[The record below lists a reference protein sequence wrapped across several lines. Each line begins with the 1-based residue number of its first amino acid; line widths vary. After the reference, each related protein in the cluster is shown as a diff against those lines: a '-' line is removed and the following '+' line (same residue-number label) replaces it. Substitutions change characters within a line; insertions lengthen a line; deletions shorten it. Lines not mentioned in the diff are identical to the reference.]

1 MAKILVAD
9 DDPAI
14 LEVLRRTLELEGHEP
29 FLASDGETTLRRIQT
44 VEPDVVLL
52 DVMMPVMD
60 GWEVLGRLSELQARK
75 RLRVIVMTAKGGDRD
90 IAKGLELGA
99 SEYVIKPFE
108 IDELIALIAEVLV
121 RSPEEAERRRSEL
134 LAKFVS

>member
-1 MAKILVAD
+1 
-9 DDPAI
+9 
-14 LEVLRRTLELEGHEP
+14 
-29 FLASDGETTLRRIQT
+29 
-44 VEPDVVLL
+44 
-52 DVMMPVMD
+52 MMPVMD